1 MTPSFPHALAR
12 AGTHE
17 PDKAFYDHWQ
27 SSPFADEYLAKMA
40 LDVAEQMK
48 LATAGGRTNMIA
60 VSFSSLDKVGHDYG
74 PNSHE
79 IQDILI
85 RLDRTLG
92 DFFAGLD
99 RLVGP
104 GRYTVALTADHGVAP
119 IPERAKAEGL
129 DAGRV
134 GNATIPAIAERALAK
149 AFGPGPWV
157 DRIIYTELYLRQG
170 AFERLRGEPAAL
182 ADLRAAIAAV
192 PGVLTT
198 YTRDELST
206 NQFVGDP
213 IGRQLV
219 RGYYPDRSGDF
230 AVVLKPYWMLQAD
243 GTTHGTGYG
252 YDTHVP
258 LLLMGSGIAK
268 GEYLAP
274 ASPTDIAP
282 TLAFLAGI
290 TLPRAQGRAL
300 TEALAPL
307 TSRKPGT

>member
-1 MTPSFPHALAR
+1 
-12 AGTHE
+12 
-17 PDKAFYDHWQ
+17 
-27 SSPFADEYLAKMA
+27 
-40 LDVAEQMK
+40 
-48 LATAGGRTNMIA
+48 
-60 VSFSSLDKVGHDYG
+60 
-74 PNSHE
+74 
-79 IQDILI
+79 
-85 RLDRTLG
+85 
-92 DFFAGLD
+92 
-99 RLVGP
+99 
-104 GRYTVALTADHGVAP
+104 
-119 IPERAKAEGL
+119 
-129 DAGRV
+129 
-134 GNATIPAIAERALAK
+134 
-149 AFGPGPWV
+149 
-157 DRIIYTELYLRQG
+157 
-170 AFERLRGEPAAL
+170 
-182 ADLRAAIAAV
+182 
-192 PGVLTT
+192 
-198 YTRDELST
+198 
-206 NQFVGDP
+206 
-213 IGRQLV
+213 V